1 MLFLTLLIMSNTQ
14 ILRNAL
20 LGTGLLLG
28 IFLTLD
34 FLLDSSVW
42 TGMKVSKS
50 AITVEY
56 CEFNHP
62 ERLFHQ
68 PINTY
73 SNLIYFFCGLV
84 IFQLAL
90 KDFNFFG
97 IKGVNSVRN
106 APYLSILL
114 AANFIYLSFGSAF
127 FHSSLTWIGQRV
139 DMNATYGLTL
149 SLICIGMVQVVA
161 KKELSKQIQIATVLG
176 MLLLIVGFLPL
187 ALQISSAI
195 LLPALFLALLLLGI
209 GNYVQYRSLRSPLL
223 LILSFV
229 LLAVAI
235 QVRTMDVAKI
245 NCDPLSIWQGHALWH
260 FLTATSSLCMY
271 FYFRHVKKL
280 DQFKKKKA

>member
-1 MLFLTLLIMSNTQ
+1 MLFLSYLVMSNTVL
-14 ILRNAL
+14 LRNAL
-20 LGTGLLLG
+20 LGAGLLFGFALS
-28 IFLTLD
+28 LD
-34 FLLDSSVW
+34 SLFDSSVW
-42 TGMKVSKS
+42 TGMIVSQS

-73 SNLIYFFCGLV
+73 SNLIYFFYGLLV
-84 IFQLAL
+84 FQLAL

-97 IKGVNSVRN
+97 VEGANSVSN
-106 APYLSILL
+106 FPYLSVLL

-127 FHSSLTWIGQRV
+127 FHASLTWIGQRV

-149 SLICIGMVQVVA
+149 SLICIGMVQILV
-161 KKELSKQIQIATVLG
+161 KKELSKPMQIGLVLG
-176 MLLLIVGFLPL
+176 MLLLIAAFLPL
-187 ALQISSAI
+187 ALQIPSAI
-195 LLPALFLALLLLGI
+195 LLPSLFFVLLLLGI
-209 GNYVQYRSLRSPLL
+209 GNFVQYRSQRSPLL

-229 LLAVAI
+229 LLAFAI
-235 QVRTMDVAKI
+235 QVRTLDVAKV

-271 FYFRHVKKL
+271 FYFRRIKKL
-280 DQFKKKKA
+280 YI

>member
-42 TGMKVSKS
+42 TGMKVSQS

-73 SNLIYFFCGLV
+73 SNLIYFFYGLI

-90 KDFNFFG
+90 KDLKFIG
-97 IKGVNSVRN
+97 VKRVNSVRN

-209 GNYVQYRSLRSPLL
+209 GNYVQHRSLRSPML

-271 FYFRHVKKL
+271 FYFRRVKKST
-280 DQFKKKKA
+280 QFQK

>member
-28 IFLTLD
+28 IFLSLD

-42 TGMKVSKS
+42 TGMKVSQS

-73 SNLIYFFCGLV
+73 SNLIYFFYGLV

-90 KDFNFFG
+90 KDLKFIG
-97 IKGVNSVRN
+97 VKRVNSVRN
-106 APYLSILL
+106 APFLSILL

-149 SLICIGMVQVVA
+149 SLICIGMVQVIA

-271 FYFRHVKKL
+271 FYFRWVKKSA
-280 DQFKKKKA
+280 QFQQ

>member
-42 TGMKVSKS
+42 TGMKVSQS
-50 AITVEY
+50 ALTVEY

-73 SNLIYFFCGLV
+73 SNLIYFFYGLV

-90 KDFNFFG
+90 KDLKFIG
-97 IKGVNSVRN
+97 LKRVNSVRH
-106 APYLSILL
+106 APFLSILL

-149 SLICIGMVQVVA
+149 SLICIGMVQVVVR
-161 KKELSKQIQIATVLG
+161 KELSKQIQIATVLG

-271 FYFRHVKKL
+271 FYFRRVKKST
-280 DQFKKKKA
+280 QFQK

>member
-42 TGMKVSKS
+42 TGMKVSQS

-73 SNLIYFFCGLV
+73 SNLIYFFYGLV
-84 IFQLAL
+84 IFQLSMKDL
-90 KDFNFFG
+90 KFIG
-97 IKGVNSVRN
+97 VKRVNSVRN
-106 APYLSILL
+106 APFLSILL

-187 ALQISSAI
+187 ALQISSAV

-209 GNYVQYRSLRSPLL
+209 GNYVQYRSLRSPML

-271 FYFRHVKKL
+271 FYFRRVKKSA
-280 DQFKKKKA
+280 QFQQ

>member
-1 MLFLTLLIMSNTQ
+1 MSNTQ
-14 ILRNAL
+14 ILRNGL

-28 IFLTLD
+28 IALSLD
-34 FLLDSSVW
+34 FVLDSSVW
-42 TGMKVSKS
+42 TGMKISQS
-50 AITVEY
+50 AVTVEY

-73 SNLIYFFCGLV
+73 SNLIYFFYGLL

-90 KDFNFFG
+90 KDLKLVEV
-97 IKGVNSVRN
+97 KGVNSVRSSS
-106 APYLSILL
+106 YLSILL

-149 SLICIGMVQVVA
+149 SLICIGLVQVLV
-161 KKELSKQIQIATVLG
+161 KKELTKQIQVGLVVG
-176 MLLLIVGFLPL
+176 MLLLIAGFLPL
-187 ALQISSAI
+187 ALQISSSI
-195 LLPALFLALLLLGI
+195 LLPSLFFILLVLGI
-209 GNYVQYRSLRSPLL
+209 INYFQYPSQRSPLL
-223 LILSFV
+223 GLLSFV

-235 QVRTMDVAKI
+235 QIRSMDVAKI
-245 NCDPLSIWQGHALWH
+245 NCDPMSIWQGHALWH

-271 FYFRHVKKL
+271 LYFRRVKNLAKR
-280 DQFKKKKA
+280 

>member
-1 MLFLTLLIMSNTQ
+1 MLFLSYLVMSNTVL
-14 ILRNAL
+14 LRNAL
-20 LGTGLLLG
+20 LGTGILFGVALS
-28 IFLTLD
+28 LD
-34 FLLDSSVW
+34 FLFDSNVW
-42 TGMKVSKS
+42 TGMLVSQS

-73 SNLIYFFCGLV
+73 SNLIYFFYGLV
-84 IFQLAL
+84 VIQLATKDL
-90 KDFNFFG
+90 KFFS
-97 IKGVNSVRN
+97 VQEANSVRN
-106 APYLSILL
+106 FPFLSVLL

-149 SLICIGMVQVVA
+149 SLICIGTVQVLV
-161 KKELSKQIQIATVLG
+161 KKELSKPMQIGLVLG
-176 MLLLIVGFLPL
+176 MLLLIAAFLPL

-195 LLPALFLALLLLGI
+195 LLPSLFLVLLLLGI
-209 GNYVQYRSLRSPLL
+209 GNFVQYRSQRSPLL

-229 LLAVAI
+229 LLAIAI
-235 QVRTMDVAKI
+235 QVRTLDVAKV

-271 FYFRHVKKL
+271 FYFRRIKNL
-280 DQFKKKKA
+280 YN

>member
-1 MLFLTLLIMSNTQ
+1 MSNTQ

-20 LGTGLLLG
+20 LGTGVLFG
-28 IFLTLD
+28 IFLALD
-34 FLLDSSVW
+34 YSLDSRVW
-42 TGMKVSKS
+42 EGMVISKS
-50 AITVEY
+50 ALTVEY

-68 PINTY
+68 PMNTY
-73 SNLIYFFCGLV
+73 SNLIYFFYGLLV
-84 IFQLAL
+84 FQLGW
-90 KDFNFFG
+90 KDWKAFANREANTVGKF
-97 IKGVNSVRN
+97 
-106 APYLSILL
+106 PYLSLLL
-114 AANFIYLSFGSAF
+114 AANFIYLSLGSAF
-127 FHSSLTWIGQRV
+127 FHSSLTWIGQRM

-149 SLICIGMVQVVA
+149 SLICIGMVQVIV
-161 KKELSKQIQIATVLG
+161 KKELSKQFQVILLLG

-195 LLPALFLALLLLGI
+195 LLPALFLVLLLLGI
-209 GNYVQYRSLRSPLL
+209 GNYLQYRTQRSPLL

-235 QVRTMDVAKI
+235 QVRTLDVAKI

-271 FYFRHVKKL
+271 FYFRSVKKL
-280 DQFKKKKA
+280 AQFKK